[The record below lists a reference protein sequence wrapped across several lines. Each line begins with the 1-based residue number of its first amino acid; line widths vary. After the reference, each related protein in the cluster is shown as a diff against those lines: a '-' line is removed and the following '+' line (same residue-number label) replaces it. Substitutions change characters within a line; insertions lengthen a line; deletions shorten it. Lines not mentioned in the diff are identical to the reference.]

1 MTNPSPTSEVPGLPH
16 HGDMAIDCGVATL
29 PANKYWVTIR
39 EGGQNKTIMVDG
51 PSLLRFAE
59 KARQTVG
66 ANE

>member
-1 MTNPSPTSEVPGLPH
+1 MTQPAEIPGLPH
-16 HGDMAIDCGVATL
+16 QGDMGIDCGVAIE
-29 PANKYWVTIR
+29 PNNKYWVTIR

-66 ANE
+66 GNE